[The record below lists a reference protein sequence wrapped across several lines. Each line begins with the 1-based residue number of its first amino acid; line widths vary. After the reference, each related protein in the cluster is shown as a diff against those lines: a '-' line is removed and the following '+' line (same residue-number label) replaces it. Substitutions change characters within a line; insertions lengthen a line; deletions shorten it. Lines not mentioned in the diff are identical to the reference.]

1 MNFNPRSRKESD
13 LCGPHLRC
21 SVFIFQSTLSQ
32 GERPTKQ
39 VFFRN
44 CDRNFNPR
52 SRKESDV
59 FPWGGNKWWY
69 YFNPRSRKESDCP
82 FLKKQHACSYF
93 NPRSRKESDAGYG
106 QYIPMYLNFN
116 PRSRKESDRRPIAL
130 TRCCRIFQSTLSQG
144 ERRPNRVSCWV
155 TRLFQSTLSQ
165 GERLVPYRLLWRHW
179 KISIHALAR
188 RATNLHY
195 RVSKCNGISIHAL
208 ARRATSAPFP
218 SAIIVFNFNPRSR
231 KESDCCHKSLK
242 GTKK

>member
-1 MNFNPRSRKESD
+1 MQCDKRVYFCSFSLRFNEVPYIKTEHYPPGISTYHQADFNPRSRKESD
-13 LCGPHLRC
+13 QWLKDI
-21 SVFIFQSTLSQ
+21 SFYITAFQSTLSQ
-32 GERPTKQ
+32 GERHGLPIQ
-39 VFFRN
+39 Q
-44 CDRNFNPR
+44 
-52 SRKESDV
+52 
-59 FPWGGNKWWY
+59 NK
-69 YFNPRSRKESDCP
+69 FVP
-82 FLKKQHACSYF
+82 
-93 NPRSRKESDAGYG
+93 
-106 QYIPMYLNFN
+106 
-116 PRSRKESDRRPIAL
+116 
-130 TRCCRIFQSTLSQG
+130 FQSTLSQG
-144 ERRPNRVSCWV
+144 ERRLKASPKNMYKA
-155 TRLFQSTLSQ
+155 FQSTLSQ